1 MFYVEQPEVGYE
13 YLEAKIHDICPWVK
27 MRKIPYPFDKSLIE
41 KGLSIDNAFI
51 VEFDMNAEEYEEM
64 MDKYMWLEVMA
75 YNTGEDWPDENS
87 EEFKRYEEYGWL
99 WDYFY
104 NVNKIEK

>member
-27 MRKIPYPFDKSLIE
+27 MRKIPYTFDKSLIE

-51 VEFDMNAEEYEEM
+51 VAFVVIRFMIA
-64 MDKYMWLEVMA
+64 VV
-75 YNTGEDWPDENS
+75 GFVS
-87 EEFKRYEEYGWL
+87 
-99 WDYFY
+99 
-104 NVNKIEK
+104 